1 MYKSISIFFILTL
14 IAAWNA
20 EARDFNGLLDTVLG
34 NNMALSSS
42 QASNENEL
50 LQLKSENNLAD
61 PEVEVEHL
69 WGRHDAKNKF
79 NISVSQSFD
88 WPGTYAAR
96 SKAINFGSQAIE
108 SLNRSNYLD
117 KKLEIKLLFID
128 IINTRKK
135 LALLHERDKQTDSL
149 IAICR
154 TGVENGEQ
162 SILTL
167 NKLEITKIRFKNSL
181 VNLENQYTALK
192 TSLIQMNGGLDCE
205 EILAHLDEYPDEM
218 ILSVDEY
225 ENQILEKDPMKRYS
239 ALMVQ
244 SQLQNVK
251 AEKLK
256 RFPGISL
263 GYVHARED
271 GEIFNG
277 ISAGISLP
285 VFSTRHKIKAAEALQ
300 RSLKYD
306 EATQAISQ
314 RTSMM
319 ASRDKA
325 LALYKEY
332 KALDAILKNGNNQA
346 LLKKSLD
353 NGIITAQEYL
363 NEMSY
368 FLDAWQDLLDAQ
380 YNYHLEAA
388 VLNKY
393 MLLDE

>member
-1 MYKSISIFFILTL
+1 
-14 IAAWNA
+14 
-20 EARDFNGLLDTVLG
+20 
-34 NNMALSSS
+34 
-42 QASNENEL
+42 
-50 LQLKSENNLAD
+50 
-61 PEVEVEHL
+61 
-69 WGRHDAKNKF
+69 
-79 NISVSQSFD
+79 
-88 WPGTYAAR
+88 
-96 SKAINFGSQAIE
+96 
-108 SLNRSNYLD
+108 
-117 KKLEIKLLFID
+117 
-128 IINTRKK
+128 
-135 LALLHERDKQTDSL
+135 
-149 IAICR
+149 
-154 TGVENGEQ
+154 
-162 SILTL
+162 
-167 NKLEITKIRFKNSL
+167 
-181 VNLENQYTALK
+181 
-192 TSLIQMNGGLDCE
+192 MNGGLDCE

>member
-1 MYKSISIFFILTL
+1 MKRSIISAVALFVCATL
-14 IAAWNA
+14 AAENLDTICRRVALEAPSLKA
-20 EARDFNGLLDTVLG
+20 EAARLDADRIQSEADNSLAGPEADFDYKFAPTGEPNR
-34 NNMALSSS
+34 
-42 QASNENEL
+42 
-50 LQLKSENNLAD
+50 
-61 PEVEVEHL
+61 
-69 WGRHDAKNKF
+69 WGV
-79 NISVSQSFD
+79 SVGQSFD

>member
-1 MYKSISIFFILTL
+1 MTL
-14 IAAWNA
+14 AATTNA
-20 EARDFNGLLDTVLG
+20 GARDFNGLLDTVLG

-42 QASNENEL
+42 QASNESEL
-50 LQLKSENNLAD
+50 LQLNSENNLAH
-61 PEVEVEHL
+61 PEVGVEHL
-69 WGRHDAKNKF
+69 CGRHDAKNKF

-108 SLNRSNYLD
+108 NLNRSNYLD
-117 KKLEIKLLFID
+117 KKLEIKLLLID

-135 LALLHERDKQTDSL
+135 LSLLHERDRQADSL

-154 TGVENGEQ
+154 KGVENGEQ
-162 SILTL
+162 SILVL
-167 NKLEITKIRFKNSL
+167 NKLKISKIRFQNSL

-192 TSLIQMNGGLDCE
+192 SSLVLMNGGLDSDD
-205 EILAHLDEYPDEM
+205 ILAQLDEYPDEM
-218 ILSVDEY
+218 ILSVDDY
-225 ENQILEKDPMKRYS
+225 ETQILEKDPMKRYS

-244 SQLQNVK
+244 SQLQNVR

-271 GEIFNG
+271 GEVFNG
-277 ISAGISLP
+277 ISAGITLP

-314 RTSMM
+314 RTAMM

-332 KALDAILKNGNNQA
+332 KALDDILKTGNNQA

-363 NEMSY
+363 DEMSY

-380 YNYHLEAA
+380 YNYHIEAA